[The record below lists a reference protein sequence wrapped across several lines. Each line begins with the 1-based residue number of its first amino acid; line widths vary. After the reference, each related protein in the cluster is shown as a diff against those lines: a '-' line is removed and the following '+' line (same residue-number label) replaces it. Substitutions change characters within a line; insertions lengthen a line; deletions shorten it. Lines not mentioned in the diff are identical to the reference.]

1 MSELIVEAR
10 NLNFA
15 YGDGELRR
23 QVLYDV
29 SLDMRAGEIVLL
41 TGPSG
46 CGKTTLLTLVGA
58 LRSVTDGQLRV
69 LGSDL
74 HRCRT
79 AELVTVRRRIGF
91 IFQAH
96 NLLDFLTARQNVQM
110 AMQMHHE
117 YPASMARQRS
127 AAVLEQV
134 GLAERAEAY
143 PAQMSGGQKQ
153 RVSVARA
160 LVAQPQ
166 LVLADEPTSALD
178 SQSGRDV
185 VNLLKALARE
195 RGCAILM
202 VTHDSRVLDIADRVV
217 RMEDGRIAGA

>member
-1 MSELIVEAR
+1 VSESIVEAR

-29 SLDMRAGEIVLL
+29 CLDVRAGEIVLL

-46 CGKTTLLTLVGA
+46 CGKTTLLTLIGA
-58 LRSVTDGQLRV
+58 LRTVSEGQLRV

-74 HRCRT
+74 HECAT
-79 AELVTVRRRIGF
+79 AEQVAVRRRIGF

-117 YPASMARQRS
+117 HPASIARQRS
-127 AAVLEQV
+127 EAVLDQV
-134 GLAERAEAY
+134 GLAGRGESY
-143 PAQMSGGQKQ
+143 PAQLSGGQKQ

-185 VNLLKALARE
+185 VNLLKDLARE

-202 VTHDSRVLDIADRVV
+202 VTHDSRVLDVADRVV
-217 RMEDGRIAGA
+217 KMEDGRIVAR